1 MLDNYLIGLKLYLFV
16 FAVLYLLNR
25 VLEIVKVIRF
35 KEGKVDTSKWSMF
48 FTGASISYIIT
59 SLILGL

>member
-1 MLDNYLIGLKLYLFV
+1 MLENLLMGLKLYIFI
-16 FAVLYLLNR
+16 FAVMYILSR
-25 VLEIVKVIRF
+25 VFEVVKVIRL

-59 SLILGL
+59 ALIIGL